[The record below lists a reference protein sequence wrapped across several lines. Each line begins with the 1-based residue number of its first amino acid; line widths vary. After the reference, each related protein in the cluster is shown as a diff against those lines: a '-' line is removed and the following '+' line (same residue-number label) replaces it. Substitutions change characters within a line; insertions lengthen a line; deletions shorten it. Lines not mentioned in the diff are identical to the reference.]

1 MRFFLTSML
10 LSLVMTAYADN
21 YKIESLKTSTIVIGG
36 KTCRVGDVFSDKS
49 AIVWGSNTAFV
60 ARNMRT
66 KKKHRFCSSDFR
78 RSNAKSIE
86 DYYLKTNRLSTR
98 EYSDYDLAQELSRTH
113 YLVDTLRIRIGDPVR
128 RNFRY
133 EAAYANKGGT
143 YVVKMPQESDFLVF
157 TRSLFEEPDRA
168 HAAQTLLLTIYR
180 TPEDD
185 QKRETLTDQMI
196 IEMVEW

>member
-1 MRFFLTSML
+1 MKNDFICLML
-10 LSLVMTAYADN
+10 LLGLTVHADD
-21 YKIESLKTSTIVIGG
+21 YKIERLKTPSIVIGG
-36 KTCRVGDVFSDKS
+36 KTCRVGDVFSDRS
-49 AIVWGSNTAFV
+49 TIVWGSNTALV

-66 KKKHRFCSSDFR
+66 KKQHRFCSSAFR
-78 RSNAKSIE
+78 SSNAKSIE
-86 DYYLKTNRLSTR
+86 DYYLKNNRLSTR
-98 EYSDYDLAQELSRTH
+98 EYFDYDLAQELGRTH

-133 EAAYANKGGT
+133 EATYVNKGET
-143 YVVKMPQESDFLVF
+143 HVVSIPQESDFLVF
-157 TRSLFEEPDRA
+157 TRSLFEEPNRT